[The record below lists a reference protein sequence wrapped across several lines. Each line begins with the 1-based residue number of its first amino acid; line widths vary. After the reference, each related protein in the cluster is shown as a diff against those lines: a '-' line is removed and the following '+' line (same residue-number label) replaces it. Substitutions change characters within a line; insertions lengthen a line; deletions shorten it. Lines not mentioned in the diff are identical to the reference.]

1 MFSTGIGS
9 RLPISIADPSKLPTH
24 NDQGTVAFAKQV
36 LFTMKTLWIS
46 GRLAL
51 ACLVCTLTLISLGCG
66 NPVTTFQQIIAKPL
80 ALLASSPL
88 ISHPAAPVKNSDD
101 KDAEATP
108 TFPPAEDLVKDWDK
122 PDVALFVTGRLHG
135 YIEPCGCTGLDK
147 QKGGLLRRRTC
158 QKILLNRGWD
168 LVNIDAGNQI
178 RRKGQQAKIK
188 LGTTYDAL
196 CNQMGYHA
204 IGLGVDDIEIPWIDL
219 MQTIFNVVDD
229 DNPFICANVSIADAE
244 DTTNK
249 YKVIQQNGMRLG
261 VTAVIGNEHMPKLKN
276 LDGLKKLPVADG
288 LKQVA
293 GPLVAEKCDLNILV
307 AQSDPA
313 TCVAIAKKFPIFD
326 VLITSGGAGDP
337 KLQPDVIRAGNH
349 TTSII
354 QVGVKGMYAGIVGIY
369 KTPKGMSLKYERV
382 PMDARFEDAI
392 EMRKV
397 FKNYQEELKLLWQSG
412 QFEDIKPKLHP
423 SGHKYVGSAACADC
437 HEEEYEIWE
446 EGIDG
451 NGGPHAK
458 ATADLTDPGERTWVK
473 RNFDPECVSCHA
485 VGWDPQR
492 YVPFQTGFLDLEKH
506 DHLHGNGCENCH
518 GPGSAHVDSE
528 ENGDEDEAL
537 RKEMIVTKAE
547 AEANL
552 CLSCHDLDN
561 SPDYALDPNGFEK
574 FWPTIAHGGDDDD
587 E

>member
-1 MFSTGIGS
+1 
-9 RLPISIADPSKLPTH
+9 
-24 NDQGTVAFAKQV
+24 
-36 LFTMKTLWIS
+36 MKTLWIS

-51 ACLVCTLTLISLGCG
+51 ACLVCSLTLISLGCG
-66 NPVTTFQQIIAKPL
+66 NPVTTLQQIIAKPL
-80 ALLASSPL
+80 ALLASNPFVSQPTVTANR
-88 ISHPAAPVKNSDD
+88 SADQEG
-101 KDAEATP
+101 AEATP
-108 TFPPAEDLVKDWDK
+108 SFPPANDLVKDWDK

-188 LGTTYDAL
+188 LGTTYNAL
-196 CNQMGYHA
+196 CKQMQYQA
-204 IGLGVDDIEIPWIDL
+204 ISFGVDDLKLDSL
-219 MQTIFNVVDD
+219 AVLQTIYNAIDNE
-229 DNPFICANVSIADAE
+229 NPFVCANVQLSDDPEAIGRFTVTE
-244 DTTNK
+244 K
-249 YKVIQQNGMRLG
+249 NGLRVG
-261 VTAVIGNEHMPKLKN
+261 ITSVIGNEHIPKLKN
-276 LDGLKKLPVADG
+276 IEGLTTASVTDG

-293 GPLVAEKCDLNILV
+293 GPFVAAKCDVNVLV
-307 AQSDPA
+307 MQSEPA
-313 TCVAIAKKFPIFD
+313 SCVAAAKQFPIFD
-326 VLITSGGAGDP
+326 LVVTSGGAGDP
-337 KLQPDVIRAGNH
+337 KLQPDVIQTGNH

-369 KTPKGMSLKYERV
+369 KNPAGMSLKYERV
-382 PMDARFEDAI
+382 PMDARFEDAM

-397 FKNYQEELKLLWQSG
+397 FKDYQEELKLLWESG

-423 SGHKYVGSAACADC
+423 SGHKFVGSEACADC
-437 HEEEYEIWE
+437 HDAEYEIWKD
-446 EGIDG
+446 GLDG
-451 NGGPHAK
+451 NGGPHEK
-458 ATADLTDPGERTWVK
+458 ATRDLTDPGERTWVK

-492 YVPFQTGFLDLEKH
+492 YVPFETGFIDLDKH
-506 DHLHGNGCENCH
+506 AHLHGNGCENCH
-518 GPGSAHVDSE
+518 GPGSAHVESE
-528 ENGDEDEAL
+528 ESGEESDAL

-561 SPDYALDPNGFEK
+561 SPDYALDPKGFDK
-574 FWPTIAHGGDDDD
+574 FWPAIAHGEDD
-587 E
+587 